1 MDKDRSISISLAALC
16 GVLFSQFC
24 RYLGISKYAIP
35 LFLLASIVAIIY
47 LLCKQAN
54 Q

>member
-1 MDKDRSISISLAALC
+1 MDKDRSISSALAALC

-35 LFLLASIVAIIY
+35 LFLLAIIVAIIY
-47 LLCKQAN
+47 LLCKKS
-54 Q
+54 